1 MFFPSFPLFHFPFP
15 LCYLLLL
22 RSREPGWPAER
33 EAENA
38 SRPPL
43 PCAAPRRTAL
53 HVPIEFDAIDLTI
66 ATDILEV
73 LGSDQHCSEVSPQR
87 RVRAVGRKLCKRSH
101 DASAQV
107 KAGGSSRATST
118 RRELQR
124 HGNAGAALRR
134 AHAASKK
141 KCQSHFASN
150 PFERPPE
157 PIVRFR
163 KKGPEIRPNGE
174 PVQVKEVPPT
184 CMGESRI

>member
-1 MFFPSFPLFHFPFP
+1 M
-15 LCYLLLL
+15 
-22 RSREPGWPAER
+22 
-33 EAENA
+33 
-38 SRPPL
+38 
-43 PCAAPRRTAL
+43 

-134 AHAASKK
+134 AALSSGQPDCSGQPEEVPKK
-141 KCQSHFASN
+141 ASN
-150 PFERPPE
+150 PEKPPE

-184 CMGESRI
+184 CMRESRI